1 MNPANP
7 INNPNNFVTVNPS
20 GDFGSLNNLLEL
32 FRYSINGIDDVGIDE
47 IRGEKFKLFKK
58 AYNFSKRVHYG
69 QKRISGEPYLTHP
82 IEVAAIVSC
91 LRMDCASIVAA
102 LLHDTV
108 EDTLATLEDIRREF
122 GEEVAF
128 IVDGLTKLGKLNFKS
143 SEELEA
149 ENIRKMIVSMAKD
162 IRVIIIKLAD
172 RLHNLQTLDFLSKER
187 QVRIAQETLDIY
199 APLANRLGIFFI
211 KSELEDLSFKYLNPH
226 AYKDLSFKINKKKT
240 EREKYIEKITGILK
254 ENLEKHNLKTEIY
267 GRPKH
272 FYSIYK
278 KMIEQHVSFED
289 IYDLLALRVIVDTET
304 ECYEALGIVHSIWK
318 PISGRIKDYIAMPK
332 ANLYRSLHTTV
343 IGPEG
348 MRVEIQIRTK
358 EMHFIDEF
366 GIAAH
371 WKYKESMIVERED
384 LERFNWLRQ
393 LVEYQKELKDPH
405 EFLDSVKIDLFQE
418 EVYVFTPKGKV
429 IALPKDSTPIDFA
442 YYIHTE
448 IGDKTSG
455 AIVNGIMVTLRQK
468 LSNGDIV
475 EILTKEGHHPS
486 KDWLRY
492 VKSSKAIS
500 KIRSYIR
507 QTERD
512 ESINTGKEILEREFK
527 KLEDKTVD
535 LKDLAGQAVQKLSLK
550 SEDDLFS
557 EIGYG
562 KYSPSYIFSL
572 SMQGYKKTDKLSLIT
587 KTTGSVINKILQKIK
602 PGQGKNEAI
611 VSPFGG
617 GLLYKLAGC
626 CHPIPGDGIVGFI
639 SRGRGVIVHKTD
651 CKNIIGVD
659 KNRLISVSWK
669 EGLEKR
675 NLSGGEFFETKIR
688 IITDDKKGILADIA
702 SLISGKGANISKAQV
717 RTVKDGRA
725 VHLFDIEVKDNKQ
738 ADSIID
744 GIKSVNGVI
753 KANRV
758 S

>member
-1 MNPANP
+1 MSPNENP
-7 INNPNNFVTVNPS
+7 VTVNPS
-20 GDFGSLNNLLEL
+20 GDFNTLNNLIEL
-32 FRYSINGIDDVGIDE
+32 FRSNINNLDDVSMEE
-47 IRGEKFKLFKK
+47 IHGEKFKLFKK
-58 AYNFSKRVHYG
+58 AYNFSKKVHYG
-69 QKRISGEPYLTHP
+69 QKRVSGEPYLTHP
-82 IEVAAIVSC
+82 IEVAAIVAG
-91 LRMDCASIVAA
+91 LRMDCASVVAA

-108 EDTLATLEDIRREF
+108 EDTLTTVEDIKREF

-128 IVDGLTKLGKLNFKS
+128 IVEGLTKIGKLSFKS
-143 SEELEA
+143 SEEMEA
-149 ENIRKMIVSMAKD
+149 ENIRKMIVAMAKD

-172 RLHNLQTLDFLSKER
+172 RLHNLRTLDVMPREK
-187 QVRIAQETLDIY
+187 QIKIAQETLDIY

-211 KSELEDLSFKYLNPH
+211 KSELEDLSFKYLNQES
-226 AYKDLSFKINKKKT
+226 YRDLSFKINKKKT
-240 EREKYIEKITGILK
+240 EREKYIEKVINILK
-254 ENLEKHNLKTEIY
+254 ENLEKHNLKAEIY

-272 FYSIYK
+272 FYSIYT

-289 IYDLLALRVIVDTET
+289 IYDLLALRVIVDSET

-358 EMHFIDEF
+358 QMHFIDEF

-371 WKYKESMIVERED
+371 WKYKENMSVAADAAEQ
-384 LERFNWLRQ
+384 FNWLRQ
-393 LVEYQKELKDPH
+393 LVEYQRELKDPH

-448 IGDKTSG
+448 IGDSVAG
-455 AIVNGIMVTLRQK
+455 AIVNGVMVPLRQK

-475 EILTKEGHHPS
+475 EIIAKEGRRPS
-486 KDWLRY
+486 KDWLKY
-492 VKSSKAIS
+492 AKSSKAIS

-512 ESINTGKEILEREFK
+512 ESIDAGRESLEKEFK
-527 KLEDKTVD
+527 KAENKTVD
-535 LKDLAGQAVQKLSLK
+535 FKEVVSLSMQKLSLK
-550 SEDDLFS
+550 SEDDLFA

-572 SMQGYKKTDKLSLIT
+572 ALPNYKKTDKLSLIT

-602 PGQGKNEAI
+602 PGAGKSDAI

-617 GLLYKLAGC
+617 NLLYKLAGC
-626 CHPIPGDGIVGFI
+626 CHPIPGDDIVGFI

-651 CKNIIGVD
+651 CKNIIGID
-659 KNRLISVSWK
+659 ENRLVKVGWREALDKQDSSNK
-669 EGLEKR
+669 QQNR
-675 NLSGGEFFETKIR
+675 EFFETKIR

-702 SLISGKGANISKAQV
+702 SLISSKGANISKAQV
-717 RTVKDGRA
+717 RTLKDGRA
-725 VHLFDIEVKDNKQ
+725 VHLFDIEVRNNTQ
-738 ADSIID
+738 ADSITA
-744 GIKSVNGVI
+744 GIKAVKGVI
-753 KANRV
+753 KVNRV
-758 S
+758 VE

>member
-1 MNPANP
+1 MSPLGENL
-7 INNPNNFVTVNPS
+7 VTVNPS
-20 GDFGSLNNLLEL
+20 GDFSSLNNLIEL
-32 FRYSINGIDDVGIDE
+32 FRNNINSIDDVGMEE
-47 IRGEKFKLFKK
+47 IHGEKFKLFKK
-58 AYNFSKRVHYG
+58 AYNFSKKVHQG
-69 QKRISGEPYLTHP
+69 QKRVSGEPYLTHP
-82 IEVAAIVSC
+82 IEVAAIVAG

-108 EDTLATLEDIRREF
+108 EDTLTTLEDINREF
-122 GEEVAF
+122 GEEVSF
-128 IVDGLTKLGKLNFKS
+128 IVDGLTKLGKLTFKS

-149 ENIRKMIVSMAKD
+149 ENIRKMIVAMAKD

-172 RLHNLQTLDFLSKER
+172 RLHNLRTLDVLPREK

-211 KSELEDLSFKYLNPH
+211 KSELEDLSFKYLNSEN
-226 AYKDLSFKINKKKT
+226 YKDLSSRINKKKT
-240 EREKYIEKITGILK
+240 EREKYIEKIIGILK
-254 ENLEKHNLKTEIY
+254 ENLEKHNLRAEIY

-289 IYDLLALRVIVDTET
+289 IYDLLALRIIVDTET

-371 WKYKESMIVERED
+371 WKYKENMPAEKQDVEQ
-384 LERFNWLRQ
+384 FNWLRQ

-429 IALPKDSTPIDFA
+429 IALPKDSTPVDFA

-448 IGDKTSG
+448 VGDKTTG
-455 AIVNGIMVTLRQK
+455 AVVNGIMAPLRQK

-475 EILTKEGHHPS
+475 EIITKEGHHPS

-500 KIRSYIR
+500 KIRNYIR

-512 ESINTGKEILEREFK
+512 ESIEAGKETLEREFK
-527 KLEDKTVD
+527 KLENKTDDFKELIV
-535 LKDLAGQAVQKLSLK
+535 QSVQKLSLK
-550 SEDDLFS
+550 NEDDLFAG
-557 EIGYG
+557 IGYG
-562 KYSPSYIFSL
+562 KYSPQYLFSL
-572 SMQGYKKTDKLSLIT
+572 VMPGYKKTDKLSLIT
-587 KTTGSVINKILQKIK
+587 KTTGSVISKILQKIK
-602 PGQGKNEAI
+602 PGSSKSDAI

-617 GLLYKLAGC
+617 DLLYKLAGC
-626 CHPIPGDGIVGFI
+626 CHPIPGDDIVGFI
-639 SRGRGVIVHKTD
+639 SRGRGVIVHKSD
-651 CKNIIGVD
+651 CKNIIGMD
-659 KNRLISVSWK
+659 KSRLIKVDWK
-669 EGLEKR
+669 ETAGR
-675 NLSGGEFFETKIR
+675 QNSNAAEFFETKIR
-688 IITDDKKGILADIA
+688 IITDDKKGILGDIA
-702 SLISGKGANISKAQV
+702 SLISAKGANISKAQV
-717 RTVKDGRA
+717 RTIKDGRA
-725 VHLFDIEVKDNKQ
+725 VHLFDIEVRDIKQ
-738 ADSIID
+738 SDAIIG
-744 GIKSVNGVI
+744 GIKSVKGVI
-753 KANRV
+753 KVNRV
-758 S
+758 V